1 MKKIVKLF
9 FLISF
14 ISAGIV
20 NAQQNNPENEIT
32 GKADTII
39 THTIEKGETI
49 FSICRQYGCSQRDLL
64 HANPQLISGLKAGE
78 TLRIPI
84 QEKEKP
90 EKPPVKEHVSTIDF
104 ILYTVKKGETVYSI
118 SKMFGIPVG
127 VIYRYNP
134 ESEEELLENEIIRLP
149 KEWEKQESPETPV
162 VNEDSLYFYHKIQP
176 SENPF
181 SVAQR
186 YNISIE
192 AISEAN
198 TGLLPTF
205 PAGEII
211 RIPKPLAYS
220 TPDSIS
226 ESDTKSFMHR
236 VEKGD
241 TFYSYKRRFGV
252 SKEELTAL
260 NPVLNEGLKTGLEIR
275 IPLKEEKGEKKKSP
289 APENSKTYTTKKG
302 DNLYRIAIESN
313 TTVFALKTLNPELKK
328 RDLIAGET
336 IFVPMHV
343 SNISDTIGKPV
354 DETVE
359 EKPRPVVVQYT
370 VPEVTGEPVVTD
382 TVLNDTISIS
392 LLLPLFYTIN
402 DTINME
408 PLPEDE
414 LAETDSLLELYPEL
428 DLPVK
433 RHKKEKTL
441 YNHTRNFL
449 SFYEGFLL
457 AADSL
462 SDENCNVKIN
472 LYDTELSAEKINK
485 VLQSGELLGSDLIVG
500 PVDTRLQ
507 KNVSAISFKNRIPM
521 VSPFSS
527 ENEPIDTNPYYCQVN
542 PSKDYILKK
551 TADFIGDMYYDK
563 NFIIMTLGDVEEHDE
578 QNLVDLVR
586 DKFFLSGIYRQ
597 LDNILYTE
605 VDFTEGGNMG
615 YWQVKKTL
623 KHDMENVIFIP
634 APRQRFEREALL
646 SRAINSLY
654 VFSEEFDITLIGV
667 SDYPVFKSINTE
679 YFHRLNLHYLTPNY
693 IDYSSPEVQSFI
705 KKYKS
710 RFYTEPNQYSFRGYD
725 IAAFFIDAFKEHGQN
740 FKYKLGDYRHPML
753 QSDFDM
759 QKNNEFSGYMNRT
772 LYIMNYTPDWE
783 VKVISVTGE

>member
-1 MKKIVKLF
+1 MKKIFKLF
-9 FLISF
+9 FLIIF
-14 ISAGIV
+14 ISAGTV
-20 NAQQNNPENEIT
+20 YAQQNNPEDDIT

-39 THTIEKGETI
+39 IHTIEKGETI
-49 FSICRQYGCSQRDLL
+49 FSICRRYECKQKDLL
-64 HANPQLISGLKAGE
+64 YANPQLISGLKAGE

-84 QEKEKP
+84 KEKP
-90 EKPPVKEHVSTIDF
+90 EKPPVKETVSAIDF

-118 SKMFGIPVG
+118 SKMFGIPVN

-134 ESEEELLENEIIRLP
+134 ESEDELLENEIIRLP
-149 KEWEKQESPETPV
+149 KEWEKQESPEMPV
-162 VNEDSLYFYHKIQP
+162 VNEDSVYFYHKIQP

-198 TGLLPTF
+198 AGLLPTF

-220 TPDSIS
+220 TPDTIS
-226 ESDTKSFMHR
+226 EGDVKSFIHR

-260 NPVLNEGLKTGLEIR
+260 NPVLNEGLKAGLEIW
-275 IPLKEEKGEKKKSP
+275 IPLKEKTVNGEE
-289 APENSKTYTTKKG
+289 APVPKNTKTYTTKKG
-302 DNLYRIAIESN
+302 DNLYRIAIENN
-313 TTVFALKTLNPELKK
+313 TTVFAIKALNPELKN

-336 IFVPMHV
+336 IFIPIIQPVTVPD
-343 SNISDTIGKPV
+343 STEEPTI
-354 DETVE
+354 
-359 EKPRPVVVQYT
+359 RPVVEKTRPVIQYKI
-370 VPEVTGEPVVTD
+370 PEITEEHFVKD
-382 TVLNDTISIS
+382 TMINDTLNIS
-392 LLLPLFYTIN
+392 LFLPLFYTIN
-402 DTINME
+402 DTINIE
-408 PLPEDE
+408 PLPEEE
-414 LAETDSLLELYPEL
+414 LAEIDSLLELYPGL
-428 DLPVK
+428 DLPTK
-433 RHKKEKTL
+433 RPKKEKTL

-449 SFYEGFLL
+449 SFYEGFLI

-485 VLQSGELLGSDLIVG
+485 VIQSGELLGSDLIVG

-527 ENEPIDTNPYYCQVN
+527 ENEHIDTNPYYCQVN

-563 NFIIMTLGDVEEHDE
+563 NLIIMTLGEVGELDE
-578 QNLVDLVR
+578 QNLVDLVKE
-586 DKFFLSGIYRQ
+586 KFFLSGIYRQ

-605 VDFTEGGNMG
+605 VDFAEGGNMG

-623 KHDMENVIFIP
+623 RHDMENVIFIP
-634 APRQRFEREALL
+634 APGQRYEREALL

-667 SDYPVFKSINTE
+667 SDYPGFKSINTE

-693 IDYSSPEVQSFI
+693 IDYSSPEVQNFI
-705 KKYKS
+705 KKYKN

-725 IAAFFIDAFKEHGQN
+725 IAAFFIGAFKKYGQN
-740 FKYKLGDYRHPML
+740 FKYKLEDYQHTTL
-753 QSDFDM
+753 QSDFHM